1 MTTAAKPEPA
11 MTWNDIIQSHHLRDS
26 IRRHAEAAR
35 TIYRPYYQAIPTVAS
50 SQRIAD
56 AIISDMDN
64 RIAIC
69 DYRNASGE
77 DLKLQASEIIR
88 VTDMCIAHVE
98 DPANITDADIREVI
112 IGLNQKH
119 ARVLADQA
127 HSIALSIMRMEHDS
141 PTRRH
146 MQDSA
151 QYGLAVAGTVI
162 KAARAIY
169 DTHHIPVQAAA

>member
-1 MTTAAKPEPA
+1 MTTAAKPKPA

-77 DLKLQASEIIR
+77 DLKLQAS
-88 VTDMCIAHVE
+88 D
-98 DPANITDADIREVI
+98 I
-112 IGLNQKH
+112 IGLAEQYIADAADSIGVQEADVRDTIVALQLDH
-119 ARVLADQA
+119 AQVLGEQA
-127 HSIALSIMRMEHDS
+127 HSLALSVMRMEQDS
-141 PTRRH
+141 PIRRH

-151 QYGLAVAGTVI
+151 QYGLAVAGAII

-169 DTHHIPVQAAA
+169 EAHHIPVQAAA

>member
-26 IRRHAEAAR
+26 VRRHAEAAR
-35 TIYRPYYQAIPTVAS
+35 NIYRPYYQAIPTVAS

-64 RIAIC
+64 RIAVC
-69 DYRNASGE
+69 DNQNASRE

-88 VTDMCIAHVE
+88 VAKMCVAHAE
-98 DPANITDADIREVI
+98 EPGSITNADIRQVI
-112 IGLNQKH
+112 VKLNRDH
-119 ARVLADQA
+119 SRVLAEQA
-127 HSIALSIMRMEHDS
+127 HNAALSVMRMEQDS
-141 PTRRH
+141 PIRRH

-151 QYGLAVAGTVI
+151 QYGLAVAGAII
-162 KAARAIY
+162 KAGRAIY
-169 DTHHIPVQAAA
+169 DAHHIPVQAAA